1 LRFWRYMNSKYLVCL
16 AIFVASMILFTLFG
30 SRGLIQVYQLKVEK
44 ERILKSNAHLQEENQ
59 KISEQI
65 RKLKSSKEEIEKI
78 AREEFGFVRKNEIVY
93 QFER

>member
-1 LRFWRYMNSKYLVCL
+1 MNAKYLVCL
-16 AIFVASMILFTLFG
+16 LIFVASMVLFTLFG

-44 ERILKSNAHLQEENQ
+44 ERILKSNARLQEENQ

-65 RKLKSSKEEIEKI
+65 RKLKTSKEEIEKV

>member
-1 LRFWRYMNSKYLVCL
+1 LRFWRYMNAKYLVCL
-16 AIFVASMILFTLFG
+16 LIFVASMVLFTLFG

-44 ERILKSNAHLQEENQ
+44 ERILKSNARLQEENQ

-65 RKLKSSKEEIEKI
+65 RKLKTSKEEIEKV